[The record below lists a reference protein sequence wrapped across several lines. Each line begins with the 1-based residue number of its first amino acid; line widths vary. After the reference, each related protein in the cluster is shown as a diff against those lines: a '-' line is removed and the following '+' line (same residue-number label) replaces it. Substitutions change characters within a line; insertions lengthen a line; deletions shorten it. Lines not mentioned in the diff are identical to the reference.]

1 MAIGF
6 GPPVAGGVLCT
17 CLVSLVTK
25 LNKICMLI
33 SFLLHIILN
42 QSSDP
47 FNTIQQL
54 MGICPNL
61 QFDEAQWIIRIK
73 RILDEEIE
81 VHDSQPI
88 SIFDVPKPLLC
99 TKPEA
104 YTPQLVAL
112 GPYHHCREELRDMEM
127 YKLSA
132 ARRAQRHLP
141 GMSFQQLVAVF
152 ATLEFEIR
160 AYYHSQDSSQRA
172 ALQRIP
178 SRMSHLV
185 DPSRRTSSHTMVLH
199 DVVMLEN
206 QIPLF
211 LLLKAT
217 EMRGSSR
224 ATAESVLSSVLSGFF
239 QEVSSLVATGSP
251 CTDTT
256 RHAHLLDFLYSNMAP
271 CYVEG
276 LDLDD
281 ATEQAD
287 DDDDDDQSK
296 HHMKSTLRSLTDL
309 LIKRVTKFLSV
320 LVDLGVRII
329 LKLLT
334 RIPCLSMIA
343 QQLNSQPTQ
352 GQQPNKDFQNNK
364 SCVSPLL
371 EEIAVPCVAELA
383 YSGVRFVPA
392 NGGIST
398 IEFCAEAAT
407 LCLPVIR
414 VDVNSE
420 VVLRNMVAFEAS
432 TGRRALV
439 LARYVELMNGIIDT
453 DEDARLLRES
463 GVILNHLK
471 SDREV
476 AELWNGMTRSVRLTR
491 VPALDRVID
500 DLNRHH
506 DSCWKVRINRF
517 LKARVLGS
525 RELVACITMA
535 LLILFMS
542 LQAFCIATTK
552 GAD

>member
-1 MAIGF
+1 
-6 GPPVAGGVLCT
+6 
-17 CLVSLVTK
+17 
-25 LNKICMLI
+25 
-33 SFLLHIILN
+33 
-42 QSSDP
+42 
-47 FNTIQQL
+47 

-61 QFDEAQWIIRIK
+61 QFDEAQWIIRI
-73 RILDEEIE
+73 RRVLDEEIE
-81 VHDSQPI
+81 VHESQPI
-88 SIFDVPKPLLC
+88 SIFDVPKPLLR

-141 GMSFQQLVAVF
+141 AGMSFQQLVSVF

-160 AYYHSQDSSQRA
+160 AYYHRHLGLSNDALAWMMAIDVSFLLEFLQTFSQDSSQWA

-211 LLLKAT
+211 LLLKAI
-217 EMRGSSR
+217 EMRSSSR
-224 ATAESVLSSVLSGFF
+224 AAAESVLSSILSGFF
-239 QEVSSLVATGSP
+239 QDVSLLVATDSP
-251 CTDTT
+251 CTDMT
-256 RHAHLLDFLYSNMAP
+256 RHVHLLDFLYSNMAP

-276 LDLDD
+276 LDD
-281 ATEQAD
+281 AAEQAD
-287 DDDDDDQSK
+287 DDDDES
-296 HHMKSTLRSLTDL
+296 HHMKSTLLSVTDL

-320 LVDLGVRII
+320 LVDLNVRII
-329 LKLLT
+329 LKLVA

-343 QQLNSQPTQ
+343 QPIEQLNSRAIQ
-352 GQQPNKDFQNNK
+352 GQPSKEDTSGFQNNK
-364 SCVSPLL
+364 SSGISPLL

-383 YSGVRFVPA
+383 YSGVKFVPS

-407 LCLPVIR
+407 LRLPVIR

-432 TGRRALV
+432 TGCRALV
-439 LARYVELMNGIIDT
+439 LARYMELMNGIIDT

-506 DSCWKVRINRF
+506 DSCWKVRINKF
-517 LKARVLGS
+517 LKERVLGS

-542 LQAFCIATTK
+542 LQAFCIARTK
-552 GAD
+552 GAA

>member
-1 MAIGF
+1 
-6 GPPVAGGVLCT
+6 
-17 CLVSLVTK
+17 
-25 LNKICMLI
+25 MLI

-160 AYYHSQDSSQRA
+160 AYYHRHLGLSNDALAWMMAIDVSFLLEFLQTFSQDSSQRA

-352 GQQPNKDFQNNK
+352 GQQPIKDFQNNK

-407 LCLPVIR
+407 LRLPVIR

-542 LQAFCIATTK
+542 LQAFCIARTK